1 MLKTLVSFVY
11 VFFVSFG
18 AFCMDGEYVRYESG
32 IKSDL
37 QPFMDQL
44 KKNQLGLK
52 LLKKIDELYS
62 GAGSKCSGIV
72 FKRGSKTA
80 FFPRS
85 VEGKIE
91 LVVEIADFDD
101 QLYPCLHNTNEDEYK
116 AISAESTP
124 FWITLAHELIH
135 LKHKLEE
142 VNGISHTDVQG
153 IPYSLARTIGIEDI
167 LVGKYQNLFSLFPE
181 LSEWR
186 LDMLELWPNLEE
198 RRTVIGPDIDGIC
211 EASIRLLA
219 GFPTRFIYQDKSI
232 KSLEETSTIVKS
244 LNETSVSMAGSVSSV
259 DTCCIEEDIVSR
271 LTPIKVLLSKGIS
284 EERIIKNAD
293 SVPITFITRK
303 VFSLALGNS
312 CAIKADP
319 SIQGLLVRML
329 EYKQELPVIDE
340 W

>member
-1 MLKTLVSFVY
+1 M
-11 VFFVSFG
+11 
-18 AFCMDGEYVRYESG
+18 
-32 IKSDL
+32 
-37 QPFMDQL
+37 
-44 KKNQLGLK
+44 K

-72 FKRGSKTA
+72 FKHGSKTA

-101 QLYPCLHNTNEDEYK
+101 QPYPCLHNTNEDEYK
-116 AISAESTP
+116 AIFAESTP

-142 VNGISHTDVQG
+142 VNGISSADVQG

-167 LVGKYQNLFSLFPE
+167 LVGEYQNLFHLFPE

-186 LDMLELWPNLEE
+186 LNMSELWPNLEE

-244 LNETSVSMAGSVSSV
+244 LNKTSVSMVGSVSSV
-259 DTCCIEEDIVSR
+259 DIFCIEADIVSR

-284 EERIIKNAD
+284 EEQIIKNAD

>member
-1 MLKTLVSFVY
+1 
-11 VFFVSFG
+11 
-18 AFCMDGEYVRYESG
+18 MDGEYVRYESG

-44 KKNQLGLK
+44 KENQLGLK

-62 GAGSKCSGIV
+62 VAGSKCSGIV

-116 AISAESTP
+116 AIFAESTP

-142 VNGISHTDVQG
+142 VNGISRTDVQG

-167 LVGKYQNLFSLFPE
+167 LVGNYQNLFPSFPE

-186 LDMLELWPNLEE
+186 LNMSELWPDLEE

-219 GFPTRFIYQDKSI
+219 RFPTRFIYQDKSI
-232 KSLEETSTIVKS
+232 KSLEKTSTIVRS
-244 LNETSVSMAGSVSSV
+244 LSESLLSISGTILST
-259 DTCCIEEDIVSR
+259 DIFCCKEQGVISQ
-271 LTPIKVLLSKGIS
+271 LTPITVLLSKEIS
-284 EERIIKNAD
+284 EQEIIKNAD
-293 SVPITFITRK
+293 NVPITFVTKKIFNQALK
-303 VFSLALGNS
+303 GSCVIEVDSLM
-312 CAIKADP
+312 
-319 SIQGLLVRML
+319 QGLLTKIL
-329 EYKQELPVIDE
+329 EYKPKPPVIDE

>member
-1 MLKTLVSFVY
+1 
-11 VFFVSFG
+11 
-18 AFCMDGEYVRYESG
+18 MDGEYVRYESG

-142 VNGISHTDVQG
+142 VNGISRTDVQGISHTDVQG

-167 LVGKYQNLFSLFPE
+167 LVGEYQNLFSLFPE

-186 LDMLELWPNLEE
+186 LNMSELWPNLEE

-232 KSLEETSTIVKS
+232 KSLEETSTIVES
-244 LNETSVSMAGSVSSV
+244 LNKTSVSMTGSVSSV
-259 DTCCIEEDIVSR
+259 DIFCIETDIVSQ

-284 EERIIKNAD
+284 EEQIIKNAD

-319 SIQGLLVRML
+319 SIQELLGRML

>member
-1 MLKTLVSFVY
+1 MLKTLVLFVY
-11 VFFVSFG
+11 VFFVSFS

-44 KKNQLGLK
+44 KKNQLGLE

-62 GAGSKCSGIV
+62 RAGSKCSGIV

-101 QLYPCLHNTNEDEYK
+101 QLYPCLRNTNEGEYK

-142 VNGISHTDVQG
+142 VNGISRTDVQG

-167 LVGKYQNLFSLFPE
+167 LVGKYQNLFPLFPE

-186 LDMLELWPNLEE
+186 LDMLELWLNLEE

-232 KSLEETSTIVKS
+232 KSLEETSTIVNS
-244 LNETSVSMAGSVSSV
+244 LNETSVSMAGSVPSV
-259 DTCCIEEDIVSR
+259 GIFCIEEDIVSR

-284 EERIIKNAD
+284 EEQIIKNAD

-312 CAIKADP
+312 CAIKADS

-329 EYKQELPVIDE
+329 KYKPKLPVIDE